1 MEIGENISSDT
12 RVIANALNSFFGGT
26 AHRLLHSLSEV
37 AYNIAKRNGDSIQI
51 LQRPLLKFQKVSKNS
66 VLCQL
71 QRLKTSKAVG
81 LNDIPS
87 QLLKNAA
94 HIVATPLTDII
105 DASLNQAKVPVD
117 WKAARVIRCSRKVMS
132 AIWTITDLSILL
144 NLANYRPINLAHCLE
159 AVGER
164 GTYTACQLPSR
175 AQAFK
180 SISMR
185 F

>member
-1 MEIGENISSDT
+1 MPPRMEIGENISSDT

-37 AYNIAKRNGDSIQI
+37 AYNFIIAKRNGDSIQI
-51 LQRPLLKFQKVSKNS
+51 LQRPLLKFQKVLKNS

-94 HIVATPLTDII
+94 HIVATPLT
-105 DASLNQAKVPVD
+105 
-117 WKAARVIRCSRKVMS
+117 ARYHRCIFKSGQGARRLENSSCHPLFKKGDVSNM
-132 AIWTITDLSILL
+132 D
-144 NLANYRPINLAHCLE
+144 NYRPINLAQSC
-159 AVGER
+159 
-164 GTYTACQLPSR
+164 
-175 AQAFK
+175 
-180 SISMR
+180 
-185 F
+185 